1 MMTAFHEEKKK
12 PKILVHTKAMR
23 LFEED
28 GRGEEDI
35 LAFVCVFI
43 FIDVEKDTKDH
54 ITSVLELK
62 IDSFD

>member
-12 PKILVHTKAMR
+12 PKILIHTKAMR

-43 FIDVEKDTKDH
+43 FIDVEKDSK

>member
-28 GRGEEDI
+28 ERGEEEI
-35 LAFVCVFI
+35 LAIWLLFVC
-43 FIDVEKDTKDH
+43 
-54 ITSVLELK
+54 LYL
-62 IDSFD
+62 